1 MLPILNILAAL
12 PWRLIA
18 ASVLATVLFAGGC
31 QFGANRV
38 AAKWDAEQAAT
49 SQVAAKQAEHVAAV
63 TVQQSTINQEVSNE
77 IQKAKAAIAA
87 DRQHLLARVPQRMRV
102 DAADSPSPLSAVPSV
117 AARTDAAAADPVPA
131 AACKKLAE
139 DAAQTT
145 LMVVAF
151 QRWYRE
157 QREAVSSR
165 EHDPTSSTRD
175 RLELQPQCPTIEDL
189 IFHSSSNQ
197 Q

>member
-1 MLPILNILAAL
+1 MFPILNILAAL

-38 AAKWDAEQAAT
+38 TAKWDAEKAA
-49 SQVAAKQAEHVAAV
+49 SAIAVAKQAEHVIAV
-63 TVQQSTINQEVSNE
+63 SVQQSTINQEISNDF
-77 IQKAKAAIAA
+77 QKAKAAITS
-87 DRQHLLARVPQRMRV
+87 DRQRLLARVPERVRV
-102 DAADSPSPLSAVPSV
+102 DAPDHPDPVPAIPDV
-117 AARTDAAAADPVPA
+117 AARTHAATADPVSA
-131 AACKKLAE
+131 AACEKLAE

-157 QREAVSSR
+157 QRA
-165 EHDPTSSTRD
+165 TST
-175 RLELQPQCPTIEDL
+175 E
-189 IFHSSSNQ
+189 
-197 Q
+197 

>member
-18 ASVLATVLFAGGC
+18 AGVLAAGLFASGC

-38 AAKWDAEQAAT
+38 TVKWDAEKAAT
-49 SQVAAKQAEHVAAV
+49 AEAVAKQAEHVAAV
-63 TVQQSTINQEVSNE
+63 TVQQSTINQEISNE
-77 IQKAKAAIAA
+77 FQKAKAAIAA
-87 DRQHLLARVPQRMRV
+87 DRQHLLARVPVRVRV
-102 DAADSPSPLSAVPSV
+102 DATDHSSPVPAVPSV
-117 AARTDAAAADPVPA
+117 AAGVDAATANPLPA
-131 AACKKLAE
+131 AVCEKLAA

-157 QREAVSSR
+157 QRYANGN
-165 EHDPTSSTRD
+165 P
-175 RLELQPQCPTIEDL
+175 
-189 IFHSSSNQ
+189 
-197 Q
+197 